1 VCLVEDLGNVLGAR
15 TYTKDVLVMSDGEFH
30 IKLHICNKV
39 NNFTRNIVAMYGA
52 S

>member
-1 VCLVEDLGNVLGAR
+1 VPRGRFGGNVLGAR
-15 TYTKDVLVMSDGEFH
+15 TYTMDVLVMSYSEFH

-39 NNFTRNIVAMYGA
+39 NNFTRNIVVVYGA